1 MINQALYRW
10 LDDMMRALIIHLVEI
25 VILLDQAIGLTLP
38 NLILGDPLG
47 NRYLMVVSL
56 VSI

>member
-1 MINQALYRW
+1 MT
-10 LDDMMRALIIHLVEI
+10 RALIIHLVAI

-56 VSI
+56 VL